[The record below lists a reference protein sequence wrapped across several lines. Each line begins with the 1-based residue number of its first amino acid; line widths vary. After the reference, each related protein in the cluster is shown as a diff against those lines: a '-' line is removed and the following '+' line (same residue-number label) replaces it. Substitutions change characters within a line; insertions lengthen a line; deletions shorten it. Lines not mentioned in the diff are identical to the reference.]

1 MKQLGFTI
9 YNPSFDPADKSGLQ
23 YEILDGAG
31 KVRESDFVKSSRVVT
46 IQPGEELRIRE
57 EVRS

>member
-1 MKQLGFTI
+1 MKQLGFTV
-9 YNPSFDPADKSGLQ
+9 YNVNQDQSDKSGLR

-31 KVRESDFVKSSRVVT
+31 KIKETDFVKSSRVVT

-57 EVRS
+57 EVKP